1 MAKFPSV
8 MGTFTFLER

>member
-8 MGTFTFLER
+8 EWCQCH